1 MLENEKYGKIKG
13 EIIKGQRLHMFI
25 SVSACNEYI
34 KKYGTKFGNCV
45 AEGKIEIGMNKKNG

>member
-1 MLENEKYGKIKG
+1 
-13 EIIKGQRLHMFI
+13 MFI